1 MGKGVRAMAIRTA
14 DAEWRGNLAQ
24 GSGHMRRSPISEA
37 QMALL
42 DREGSGAAIEVPG
55 EAVFC
60 ALGGTHLERTIT
72 TSTLR
77 DSLRPR

>member
-1 MGKGVRAMAIRTA
+1 MAIRTA
-14 DAEWRGNLAQ
+14 DAEWRGNLAK

-55 EAVFC
+55 EAVV
-60 ALGGTHLERTIT
+60 
-72 TSTLR
+72 LR
-77 DSLRPR
+77 SRGNPSGADHHNFHVKG

>member
-1 MGKGVRAMAIRTA
+1 MQWARDRTA
-14 DAEWRGNLAQ
+14 KPGVGDGYHL
-24 GSGHMRRSPISEA
+24 HP
-37 QMALL
+37 
-42 DREGSGAAIEVPG
+42 DGAAIEVPG